1 MLTAEGTSSP
11 ASKPGSDRESVS
23 AELNNRN
30 HIILVFGGLES
41 LLNAAS
47 VVNDSITQSGYKLRD
62 RRITIPDLPNML
74 EILFAKS
81 GSETGLRA
89 GGCENIVDLALQT
102 SGRSIDM
109 HLNLNHSAGFNL
121 CEGMTPF

>member
-62 RRITIPDLPNML
+62 RRITIPDLSNML
-74 EILFAKS
+74 EILSAER
-81 GSETGLRA
+81 GSERRLRSN
-89 GGCENIVDLALQT
+89 CSENIVNLALQT
-102 SGRSIDM
+102 SRRAIDK
-109 HLNLNHSAGFNL
+109 HLNLHHSAASHL
-121 CEGMTPF
+121 CKY